1 MDPNENPKVSNS
13 DSEGLKELR
22 GVDGDRRLEVRGVWE
37 DTQAAAA
44 ALWSL
49 SCTAAI

>member
-1 MDPNENPKVSNS
+1 MDPKENPKVSDS
-13 DSEGLKELR
+13 DSGLKELR
-22 GVDGDRRLEVRGVWE
+22 GVDGGRRLEVRGVGG

>member
-1 MDPNENPKVSNS
+1 MDPKENPKVSDS
-13 DSEGLKELR
+13 DSGLKELR
-22 GVDGDRRLEVRGVWE
+22 GVDGGRGWRSEVWE